1 MTTLCPVATVP
12 PWTTR
17 PSPAPRFLDC
27 SEHDG
32 ARSAEIPE
40 VKLHLCGAQEWTEC
54 SDLGAQSM
62 HAAGQSKWTEW
73 LRLNVRVAS
82 EAADARSGQDYQ
94 VLVRGHQP
102 RAQGKP
108 VQALQV
114 PSIHAAAPRRRM
126 IDVHRVHVKY
136 IISCRDS

>member
-1 MTTLCPVATVP
+1 MFGVAQLQPV
-12 PWTTR
+12 
-17 PSPAPRFLDC
+17 
-27 SEHDG
+27 
-32 ARSAEIPE
+32 
-40 VKLHLCGAQEWTEC
+40 GAQELTDC

-126 IDVHRVHVKY
+126 IEVHRVHVKY
-136 IISCRDS
+136 MISCRDS